1 MSIEDK
7 KRELDKLLR
16 DRLMF
21 YRLIGEISDRPLQE
35 IYTYNE
41 IVKLLMKI
49 IEDIGRL
56 EKKID
61 ELIMILKTK

>member
-21 YRLIGEISDRPLQE
+21 YRLIGEISDRPSQE

>member
-21 YRLIGEISDRPLQE
+21 YRLIGEFSDRPLQE

-61 ELIMILKTK
+61 ELIMMLKTK

>member
-21 YRLIGEISDRPLQE
+21 YRLIGEVSDRPLQE